1 MTKQEDLQK
10 NIPADRI
17 FLERPRVDRV
27 LEKAF
32 QSHVVTVVAGEGN
45 GKTYAVDSFLRRERR
60 NIIWVQLSERDN
72 LGPRFWE
79 NYCGAA
85 ARINRK
91 AAKVLAGLGFPES
104 GPQFDRYFTL
114 LKNGIISRESYV
126 IVFDDFHLIT
136 SAPVLRHLDRSLAAP
151 VSRNTIVFISRTEPL
166 INNVGLLAK
175 GLLSRITAE
184 DLRFNEEEIG
194 EYCRLC
200 QFPAGS
206 DDVSRIYH
214 DTEGWAL
221 AVDLILKEMRAG
233 SGVKEK
239 HVWDQMM
246 NPLRKIEEDMFAGM
260 DRELQ
265 KFLIKLSL
273 IEQWPR
279 NLLERLDP
287 GGESIAGMERYTS
300 LIRFDVYL
308 QGFRIHHL
316 FLEFL
321 REKQG
326 NLSPAEIREVH
337 AAGAQWCVEND
348 LMMAAAVHFEQA
360 GNYGGLIRIINSLP
374 ALLSGAAAAYF
385 FEILE
390 RIIPPVQGPE
400 EDEDLLYLR
409 FILHPRLLMLQG
421 RVEEAVEEYEKGL
434 RCFEARPP
442 GLSRSKILTRI
453 CCGMGVMKILFCRYT
468 KDYHFA
474 PWFERSYHHYLETGE
489 ALSDRVF
496 QSNLNSYTLQVGNPA
511 APGEIETF
519 VNALTRA
526 VPFVAKSMQGFLFG
540 TDSLARSELAFFQ
553 GDLKGAE
560 QFARQAVYQGREK
573 KQHEVENRGL
583 FFLMRICVHTGGFA
597 EIRNLER
604 QLEAQ
609 LENTEYLNR
618 YAIHDIIMGRF
629 YTRIG
634 LIEKIAPWLRG
645 EVDDGEFN
653 GMYRGFDV
661 LIKARCFFVEKDYSA
676 VLRILEEEEKRDN
689 LGSFLVGKLEMA
701 VLEAAAQYH
710 LGEEEEALLVLEKA
724 YAIAAPHNLDMPFVE
739 MGEDMRLLTGAALSR
754 EDRRPGQIPRPWL
767 ENIRSRASA
776 YGKQVSLAVEQ
787 YREEKRE
794 EQKPQVYL
802 TRRELEVLAALA
814 RGLEREHIAGE
825 TGLPFN
831 TIKVIIRDIYRK
843 LGAVNRADAIRI
855 AINHGLVKAL

>member
-10 NIPADRI
+10 IIPSYRI

-45 GKTYAVDSFLRRERR
+45 GKTYAVDSFLQKEPRSV
-60 NIIWVQLSERDN
+60 IWVQLSERDN

-79 NYCGAA
+79 NYSGAV
-85 ARINRK
+85 ARMNRK
-91 AAKVLAGLGFPES
+91 AAKTLAGLGFPES
-104 GPQFDRYFTL
+104 GPQFDRYCTL
-114 LKNGIISRESYV
+114 LKNGIVSRESYV

-136 SAPVLRHLDRSLAAP
+136 NAPVLRHLDRSLSAP
-151 VSRNTIVFISRTEPL
+151 VSKNTIVFISRTEPL
-166 INNVGLLAK
+166 INTVGLLAK
-175 GLLSRITAE
+175 GLLSRITVE
-184 DLRFNEEEIG
+184 DLRFSEEEIG

-200 QFPAGS
+200 QIPAGT
-206 DDVSRIYH
+206 DDISRIYH

-221 AVDLILKEMRAG
+221 AVDLILKEMKIG
-233 SGVKEK
+233 SAVKEK

-246 NPLRKIEEDMFAGM
+246 NPVKKIEEDIFAGM

-273 IEQWPR
+273 IEQWSR

-287 GGESIAGMERYTS
+287 GGENIAGMARYTS
-300 LIRFDVYL
+300 LIRFDTYL

-337 AAGAQWCVEND
+337 AAGAQWCIEND
-348 LMMAAAVHFEQA
+348 LVMDAAIHLEQA
-360 GNYGGLIRIINSLP
+360 GDYGGLIRVINSLP
-374 ALLSGAAAAYF
+374 ALLSSASAVYF

-390 RIIPPVQGPE
+390 RIVPPVQGPE

-409 FILHPRLLMLQG
+409 FIIHPRLLMLQG
-421 RVEEAVEEYEKGL
+421 RAEEAVEEYEKGF

-453 CCGMGVMKILFCRYT
+453 CCGMGVIKILFCRYT

-474 PWFERSYHHYLETGE
+474 PWFERSYQYYLETGE
-489 ALSDRVF
+489 VFSDRVF
-496 QSNLNSYTLQVGNPA
+496 QSNLNSYTLQVGSPT

-519 VNALTRA
+519 VEALIQA
-526 VPFVAKSMQGFLFG
+526 VPFAAHSMQGFLFG

-553 GDLKGAE
+553 GDLNGAE
-560 QFARQAVYQGREK
+560 QFARRAVYQGRER
-573 KQHEVENRGL
+573 KQYEVENRGL
-583 FFLMRICVHTGGFA
+583 YFLMRICVHTGSFA

-604 QLEAQ
+604 QLDAQ
-609 LENTEYLNR
+609 LENTEYVNR
-618 YAIHDIIMGRF
+618 HAIHDIIMGRF

-634 LIEKIAPWLRG
+634 LIEKIAPWLRS
-645 EVDDGEFN
+645 EVDDREFN
-653 GMYRGFDV
+653 GMYWGFDV

-676 VLRILEEEEKRDN
+676 VLRILEAEEKRDN
-689 LGSFLVGKLEMA
+689 LGSFLMGKLEMT
-701 VLEAAAQYH
+701 VLRAAAQYH
-710 LGEEEEALLVLEKA
+710 RGEEEQALAVLEKA
-724 YAIAAPHNLDMPFVE
+724 YAIAVPHGLDMPFVE
-739 MGEDMRLLTGAALSR
+739 MGEDMRLLAGAALSR

-776 YGKQVSLAVEQ
+776 YGKQVALAAEQ
-787 YREEKRE
+787 YQAGEAP
-794 EQKPQVYL
+794 QKPAIYL
-802 TRRELEVLAALA
+802 TRREREVLAGLA
-814 RGLEREHIAGE
+814 QGLKREHIAGE
-825 TGLPFN
+825 TGLSVN
-831 TIKVIIRDIYRK
+831 AIKVVIRDIYRK
-843 LGAVNRADAIRI
+843 LGAVNRADAVRI
-855 AINHGLVKAL
+855 AGSLRLI